1 MWDELRLALVAGL
14 VRALLLLALR
24 FVCLLSPPRSL
35 LLADSACWL
44 WLQAPTSLNEGRGVV
59 GFALFGVRRQFFDE
73 RIAYKPVR
81 RGCYGRN
88 GGALVARQYIGVE
101 DGEIVRFLCECEYTG
116 GLEALGEI
124 P

>member
-24 FVCLLSPPRSL
+24 FVCPLSPPRSL

-59 GFALFGVRRQFFDE
+59 GFRLQSSWDTWSV
-73 RIAYKPVR
+73 
-81 RGCYGRN
+81 RN
-88 GGALVARQYIGVE
+88 GVQSKWCDTAVNVGVVVH
-101 DGEIVRFLCECEYTG
+101 VRG
-116 GLEALGEI
+116 D
-124 P
+124 